1 MISSGKAII
10 RADVGLHARPAADFV
25 RAVEMS
31 QHKVN
36 VSKGTKTVAG
46 ESILGVLSLAAHQG
60 DEIEIIVEG
69 DRSEEVLALLI
80 AVVEAEKNH

>member
-1 MISSGKAII
+1 
-10 RADVGLHARPAADFV
+10 
-25 RAVEMS
+25 MS
-31 QHKVN
+31 QHNVK
-36 VSKGTKTVAG
+36 VSKGLKTVAG

>member
-46 ESILGVLSLAAHQG
+46 ESILGVLSLAAHKG

>member
-10 RADVGLHARPAADFV
+10 RAEVGLHARPAADFV

-31 QHKVN
+31 QHNVK
-36 VSKGTKTVAG
+36 VSKGLKTVAG